1 MAELGQLHSMMVASK
16 GYGGTGLGI
25 LMSRRREKRPLPGR
39 PQPAARAGRVVY
51 QSSSP
56 RFDAGRLVTAARE
69 TVRFKLP
76 LLNSVGPWFVER
88 VRRLGG
94 ARQRPAFRVLAV
106 AVWAITTV
114 RLISIH
120 SGGQLHVSFASAWA
134 IPAAGFVLGVICW
147 GLPWLRVPT
156 DHLLAAMVV
165 GIALPLLYLSFA
177 GNLQGGD
184 LLPVYIVAAVFTA
197 ALLPLRIA
205 MAVAVLGAVA
215 ASVPLLLGWSA
226 LYDRSL
232 LVLVSVVGLLT
243 YTQARM
249 LGNISRKQHEAE
261 GRSRQIEESFMATLA
276 ALAAS
281 GFGKDRPMEAHS
293 RGTASLVVAVA
304 HQLGLNGEPLRQL
317 ELAALLH
324 DVGKAGLPSEL
335 LNKPGPL
342 TSEELARVHEH
353 PVVAERI
360 LSRVPALQPISPII
374 RAQYERWNGSGYPD
388 GLAGEMI
395 PLGGR
400 IIHACAAFHAMASN
414 RPYRPA
420 IRLDQVINELRRQS
434 GSQFDPQ
441 VVEALIAVVEQGEV
455 DLANIRLE
463 VEAPPPTPSRQWQK
477 QLETID
483 QVGVRL
489 GRESSVQ
496 QICRITAEVAAS
508 LLPHD
513 QARVYLVADDKRRL
527 VPSYVSPPDRQESS
541 RTALEHRI
549 LLPGEGIA
557 GQVFQNLHG
566 ILLGDADPGLAGFEA
581 PAMSVSAVAVPV
593 MLHDDIVGVIEVV
606 KLGPNQYSRSHLRVL
621 KILANQMALSVANAR
636 LIDRLA
642 A

>member
-1 MAELGQLHSMMVASK
+1 VYRAS
-16 GYGGTGLGI
+16 
-25 LMSRRREKRPLPGR
+25 SGR
-39 PQPAARAGRVVY
+39 
-51 QSSSP
+51 
-56 RFDAGRLVTAARE
+56 FNAGRLLTSVRE

-76 LLNSVGPWFVER
+76 LFAAVGPWFAER
-88 VRRLGG
+88 VHRLSG

-106 AVWAITTV
+106 AFWAITTV

-120 SGGQLHVSFASAWA
+120 SGGQLHISFVSAWA
-134 IPAAGFVLGVICW
+134 IPAAGFVLGVLCW
-147 GLPWLRVPT
+147 GLPWLRVPV
-156 DHLLAAMVV
+156 DHLLAAIVV

-184 LLPVYIVAAVFTA
+184 LLPVYIAAAVFTA

-205 MAVAVLGAVA
+205 MAVALLGAIA
-215 ASVPLLLGWSA
+215 AAVPLLAGWSA

-232 LVLVSVVGLLT
+232 LVLVSVIGLLT

-249 LGNISRKQHEAE
+249 LGNIGRRQREAE
-261 GRSRQIEESFMATLA
+261 NRSRQIEESFMATLG

-281 GFGKDRPMEAHS
+281 GFGNDRPMEAHS
-293 RGTASLVVAVA
+293 RGTAALAVAVA
-304 HQLGLNGEPLRQL
+304 QQLGLKDAPLRQL

-324 DVGKAGLPSEL
+324 DVGKAGIPTQL

-342 TSEELARVHEH
+342 TSEELAMVHEH
-353 PVVAERI
+353 PVIAERI
-360 LSRVPALQPISPII
+360 LSRVPALRSISPII

-388 GLAGEMI
+388 GLAGETI

-400 IIHACAAFHAMASN
+400 IIHACAAFHAMASG

-420 IRLDQVINELRRQS
+420 IRLDQIINELRRQA
-434 GSQFDPQ
+434 GSQFDPR
-441 VVEALIAVVEQGEV
+441 VVEAVIAVVEQGES

-463 VEAPPPTPSRQWQK
+463 SQPPPAPSSPSRQWQK

-483 QVGVRL
+483 QMGVRL
-489 GRESSVQ
+489 GRETGVQ
-496 QICRITAEVAAS
+496 QICRLTAEVAAS

-527 VPSYVSPPDRQESS
+527 VPSYVSPPDRHESS

-557 GQVFQNLHG
+557 GQVFQNRHG

-593 MLHDDIVGVIEVV
+593 FVRDDIVGVIEVV
-606 KLGPNQYSRSHLRVL
+606 KLGSNQYSRSHLRVL
-621 KILANQMALSVANAR
+621 KILANQMSLSVANAR
-636 LIDRLA
+636 LIDRMVA
-642 A
+642 

>member
-1 MAELGQLHSMMVASK
+1 MG
-16 GYGGTGLGI
+16 
-25 LMSRRREKRPLPGR
+25 RRKEKRPLPRRLPPGASR
-39 PQPAARAGRVVY
+39 GRVVY
-51 QSSSP
+51 RASSP
-56 RFDAGRLVTAARE
+56 RLDARRLVTSARE
-69 TVRFKLP
+69 TLRFKLP
-76 LLNSVGPWFVER
+76 LLATVGPWFLER
-88 VRRLGG
+88 ARRAGG

-106 AVWAITTV
+106 AFWAITTV

-120 SGGQLHVSFASAWA
+120 SGGQLHVSFVSAWA
-134 IPAAGFVLGVICW
+134 IPAAGFVLGVVCW
-147 GLPWLRVPT
+147 GLPWLRVPV
-156 DHLLAAMVV
+156 DHLLAAIVV

-184 LLPVYIVAAVFTA
+184 LLPVYIAAAAFTA

-205 MAVAVLGAVA
+205 MAVGVLGTIA
-215 ASVPLLLGWSA
+215 AAIPLLAGWSA
-226 LYDRSL
+226 VYDRSL
-232 LVLVSVVGLLT
+232 LVLVSVIGLLT

-249 LGNISRKQHEAE
+249 LGNIGRKQREAE
-261 GRSRQIEESFMATLA
+261 GRSRQIEESFMVTLG

-281 GFGKDRPMEAHS
+281 AFGNDRPVEADARS
-293 RGTASLVVAVA
+293 TASLAVAVA
-304 HQLGLNGEPLRQL
+304 HQLGLKGADLRQL

-324 DVGKAGLPSEL
+324 DVGKAGLPSQL

-342 TSEELARVHEH
+342 TSEELAMVHEH
-353 PVVAERI
+353 PVIAERI
-360 LSRVPALQPISPII
+360 LSSVPALQSICPIVRS
-374 RAQYERWNGSGYPD
+374 QYERWNGSGYPD
-388 GLAGEMI
+388 GLAGETI

-400 IIHACAAFHAMASN
+400 IIHACAAFHAMASE

-434 GSQFDPQ
+434 GSQFDPR
-441 VVEALIAVVEQGEV
+441 VVEAVIAVVEQGEIE
-455 DLANIRLE
+455 LANLRLE
-463 VEAPPPTPSRQWQK
+463 EEPAASTPSRQALK

-489 GRESSVQ
+489 GRETGVQ
-496 QICRITAEVAAS
+496 QICRLTAEVAAS

-557 GQVFQNLHG
+557 GQVFQSRRA
-566 ILLGDADPGLAGFEA
+566 ILVGDADPGLAGFEA

-593 MLHDDIVGVIEVV
+593 ILHDDIVGVIEVV
-606 KLGPNQYSRSHLRVL
+606 KLGVNQYSRSHLRVL
-621 KILANQMALSVANAR
+621 KILANQMSLSVANAR
-636 LIDRLA
+636 LIDRMVA
-642 A
+642 

>member
-1 MAELGQLHSMMVASK
+1 M
-16 GYGGTGLGI
+16 
-25 LMSRRREKRPLPGR
+25 
-39 PQPAARAGRVVY
+39 
-51 QSSSP
+51 
-56 RFDAGRLVTAARE
+56 
-69 TVRFKLP
+69 
-76 LLNSVGPWFVER
+76 
-88 VRRLGG
+88 
-94 ARQRPAFRVLAV
+94 LAV

-114 RLISIH
+114 RLISVH

-156 DHLLAAMVV
+156 DHLLAAIVV